1 MKMKKIKES
10 KDLNSV
16 LNDYWIVYVENW
28 FFIKP
33 GINLSA
39 IDDLLNSWKKL
50 VNLKLILF
58 VDKKNEDNLIKL
70 SLLKENNYDSY
81 YFNSLFSK
89 NFTLKPLLTL
99 ALTHILH
106 DHMQSLICFP
116 SS

>member
-10 KDLNSV
+10 KDLNSL
-16 LNDYWIVYVENW
+16 LNDYWIVYVENC

-50 VNLKLILF
+50 VKLKLILF

-70 SLLKENNYDSY
+70 SLLKENNYELAHQLLKGQIPNYQKDT
-81 YFNSLFSK
+81 N
-89 NFTLKPLLTL
+89 NFMKK
-99 ALTHILH
+99 LH
-106 DHMQSLICFP
+106 ELYEK
-116 SS
+116 